1 MKTNS
6 TRVWLTGILGKEPII
21 KTFDN
26 GGKKAILILATK
38 DKHLNHN
45 GREILITRWQKVIAW
60 GKTADQVE
68 RMLHK
73 GSKVSIEG
81 NIRQYKI
88 QLKDY
93 NYKMITD
100 IMLNQFEVHL
110 DIPYEEKIRA

>member
-6 TRVWLTGILGKEPII
+6 NKVCLTGILGKEPII
-21 KTFDN
+21 KIFEN

-38 DKHLNHN
+38 DKHLNN
-45 GREILITRWQKVIAW
+45 SGREIRITRWQKVIAW

-73 GSKVSIEG
+73 GTKVSIEG
-81 NIRQYKI
+81 FLRQYKI
-88 QLKDY
+88 LLKDH
-93 NYKMITD
+93 NFKTMTD

-110 DIPYEEKIRA
+110 DLSNDVKIRA

>member
-6 TRVWLTGILGKEPII
+6 NKICLTGTLGKDPII
-21 KTFDN
+21 KIFEN

-38 DKHLNHN
+38 DKHLNSS
-45 GREILITRWQKVIAW
+45 GREIWITRWQKVIAW

-81 NIRQYKI
+81 NLREYKI
-88 QLKDY
+88 LLKDY
-93 NYKMITD
+93 NYKMMTD

-110 DIPYEEKIRA
+110 DIPNEVKIRA